1 MAQFLDLKGL
11 QTYNKEVVAKNY
23 YAKASGDAN
32 RTDIDAIL
40 KGDKALVSPVI
51 STNTWGV
58 TAVGANAGQPIS
70 GTYSGTTI
78 TVPTGANVTYTGR
91 WKWTHNDSYK
101 DPESVT
107 GTWGT
112 TKPATNIESGVCD
125 IQTKTSNN
133 AGDITVASVTLSAA
147 KKGLMLNGQ
156 KIVQASGS
164 DSTSAS
170 AVIHFRDNIYY
181 GPVTTATPKN
191 ADITALT
198 TQLLNTK
205 STTVTATT
213 TSSQYFCYAYP
224 KSYGQITSIVA
235 DGADPIKDN
244 FKNVQTVSVTNT
256 AGLAKDYYVYV
267 SVNQG
272 AFYNNSLAFK

>member
-1 MAQFLDLKGL
+1 
-11 QTYNKEVVAKNY
+11 
-23 YAKASGDAN
+23 
-32 RTDIDAIL
+32 
-40 KGDKALVSPVI
+40 
-51 STNTWGV
+51 
-58 TAVGANAGQPIS
+58 
-70 GTYSGTTI
+70 
-78 TVPTGANVTYTGR
+78 
-91 WKWTHNDSYK
+91 
-101 DPESVT
+101 
-107 GTWGT
+107 
-112 TKPATNIESGVCD
+112 
-125 IQTKTSNN
+125 
-133 AGDITVASVTLSAA
+133 
-147 KKGLMLNGQ
+147 MLNGQ